1 MGGGLAGAGRRL
13 GPRFDTPE
21 SPCTTFRPLTGKPN
35 QAKIVGTMAVPGS
48 KGAVSVRFCSAREA
62 CRGILKSSRS
72 LSGHLLPLTP
82 AEITPR
88 LQADGFCISEHDT
101 AALLRELADSGDI
114 VEIDPLAGYRW
125 MEPAA

>member
-1 MGGGLAGAGRRL
+1 MVSAMVVQGPKL
-13 GPRFDTPE
+13 G
-21 SPCTTFRPLTGKPN
+21 
-35 QAKIVGTMAVPGS
+35 
-48 KGAVSVRFCSAREA
+48 VSVRFCSAREA
-62 CRGILKSSRS
+62 CRSILKSSRS

-82 AEITPR
+82 AEITPL
-88 LQADGFCISEHDT
+88 LQTEGFCISEHDT